1 MPGRLGILGGT
12 FDPVHLGHLA
22 SARDTA
28 AACGLDRVLLV
39 LSARPPH
46 KPAAEPAPI
55 HHRLAMLALA
65 SKGDP
70 VLEVSDIEARRPGPS
85 YMVDTLGDLAT
96 AYPGEDLS
104 LIVGLDAYSDI
115 DTWHRAGD
123 LLTLANLIVTS
134 RPDSD
139 AALGQIVRP
148 PIAARNACCYDSA
161 ISCYVHSSGHSLRYH
176 QLTRALAVSASAVR
190 DLRSKRMDISGLVGA
205 EVADYIERER
215 LYLPTS

>member
-46 KPAAEPAPI
+46 KPAAAPAPI
-55 HHRLAMLALA
+55 PHRLAMPSLAT
-65 SKGDP
+65 KGDP
-70 VLEVSDIEARRPGPS
+70 LLEASDIEAQRPGPS
-85 YMVDTLGDLAT
+85 YTVDTLNDLAT
-96 AYPGEDLS
+96 AHPNEDLS
-104 LIVGLDAYSDI
+104 LIVGLDAYHDI

-123 LLTLANLIVTS
+123 LLTLADIIVTS

-139 AALGQIVRP
+139 ASLGHSVLP

-161 ISCYVHSSGHSLRYH
+161 IGCYVHSSGHSLRYH

-190 DLRSKRMDISGLVGA
+190 DLRARRMDISGLVGA
-205 EVADYIERER
+205 EVADYIEREK
-215 LYLPTS
+215 LYLATS